1 MCIKTLI
8 VGEIQTNCYIVS
20 CDKTG
25 KAAIIDPGGDAGAII
40 NKVNKS
46 GLIPEYIIN
55 THGHGD
61 HMGCN
66 EEIKKA
72 FPQAKLCVHKLD
84 APMLAD
90 PAKNLSVMIGPGVV
104 SPKADLILE
113 EGDTVEFGTI
123 KFHIIHLP
131 GHTPG
136 GIGLLW
142 KDTGKKPFILFS
154 GDALF
159 EGSVGRTD
167 FPGGSHDTLIKN
179 IREKLMVLP
188 DSTEVYPGHG
198 PATTIGAEKK
208 TNPFL

>member
-20 CDKTG
+20 CVKTN
-25 KAAIIDPGGDAGAII
+25 KAAIIDPGGDADVII

-46 GLIPEYIIN
+46 GLMPEYIIN

-61 HMGCN
+61 HMGAN
-66 EEIKKA
+66 KEVKAA
-72 FPQAKLCVHKLD
+72 FPKAKLCVHKLD
-84 APMLAD
+84 ASMLAD
-90 PAKNLSVMIGPGVV
+90 SAKNLSIMIGPGVV
-104 SPKADLILE
+104 SPKADVILE
-113 EGDTVEFGTI
+113 EGDTVEFGMV
-123 KFHIIHLP
+123 KFEVLHLP

-142 KDTGKKPFILFS
+142 KNTGKKHYVLFS

-167 FPGGSHDTLIKN
+167 FPGGSHDTLIKS
-179 IREKLMVLP
+179 IKEKLLVLP
-188 DSTEVYPGHG
+188 GNTEVYPGHG
-198 PATTIGAEKK
+198 PATSIGNEKQI
-208 TNPFL
+208 NPFL